1 MEAMRTPAADF
12 AAFVVD
18 FAAFGADFAAFG
30 ADFAAFG
37 ADFAAF
43 GVDFAAFGVDF
54 AAFGVDFAAFG
65 VDFTALPAV
74 FGFPADVRAVAVAF
88 FIARFVAAIRAK
100 TFLRASARKS
110 LLHSRSSR

>member
-54 AAFGVDFAAFG
+54 AAFGVDF
-65 VDFTALPAV
+65 TALPAV

-88 FIARFVAAIRAK
+88 VIARFVAAIRAR